1 MEERKAQRLIKEAA
15 KRNDLA
21 SARILAKEV
30 VTIRKT
36 IERVAVNRAN
46 ALSLSSAVAQQA
58 SMARV
63 GGAMEKSTAVMQAMN
78 EAVKAPQ
85 MAATV
90 QAMSKEM
97 FKAGMLQEMVDD
109 ALDSAVDASTDD
121 EEVQEEVNK
130 ILDQIAG
137 DRVAAMP
144 NARRAR
150 AGVAAA
156 TPAQAAPAQAEDED
170 DELAAIQARLAAV
183 KG

>member
-1 MEERKAQRLIKEAA
+1 MIKEAA

-46 ALSLSSAVAQQA
+46 ALALSSAVAQQA

-63 GGAMEKSTAVMQAMN
+63 GGAMEKSTVVMQAMN

-97 FKAGMLQEMVDD
+97 FKAGMLQEMMDD
-109 ALDSAVDASTDD
+109 ALDSAVDTSMDD

-130 ILDQIAG
+130 ILDQITG
-137 DRVAAMP
+137 DKVAAMP
-144 NARRAR
+144 NARRAG
-150 AGVAAA
+150 AGL
-156 TPAQAAPAQAEDED
+156 PARTNAQKTQGQTEEEEEE